1 MQQVKYADNMG
12 TFMALQ
18 VGGDVVGRLVAV
30 AQSMAQ
36 EYKNIQF
43 HMHLERH

>member
-12 TFMALQ
+12 TFMALR
-18 VGGDVVGRLVAV
+18 VGGDVGRLVVV